1 MVSTSTFFGVLTA
14 IFLWHSPQKA
24 TEGHPS
30 RGEIRKEVRAW
41 QKEQKRAFSDPA
53 TSPLD
58 SAALAQ
64 FKRLPFYPINYGAY
78 QAVKWERCA
87 DSTWF
92 EMPTTTARKPI
103 YRKYATLYFT
113 HSDGQTY
120 SLIAYQSQALL
131 DKEEYE
137 NYLFVPVGDATNGS
151 ETYGGGRYV
160 EVTRG
165 EWILDFN
172 KAYNPYCAYSGRYS
186 CPKVPLENIL
196 SIPILAGTKYAGQH

>member
-1 MVSTSTFFGVLTA
+1 MTRILLLCLLLAGSFTA
-14 IFLWHSPQKA
+14 TAQEL
-24 TEGHPS
+24 PS
-30 RGEIRKEVRAW
+30 RRAIKKEVRNW
-41 QKEQKRAFSDPA
+41 QKEQNHEMA
-53 TSPLD
+53 TEGSSPMD
-58 SAALAQ
+58 SAARAN
-64 FKRLPFYPINYGAY
+64 FTKLPFYPINFGAY

-87 DSTWF
+87 DSAWF

-113 HSDGQTY
+113 HADGQTY
-120 SLIAYQSQALL
+120 SLTAYQSQALMVQ
-131 DKEEYE
+131 EEYV
-137 NYLFVPVGDATNGS
+137 NYLFVPFGDATKGTD
-151 ETYGGGRYV
+151 TYGGGRYV

-196 SIPILAGTKYAGQH
+196 PIPILAGTMYVGHH

>member
-1 MVSTSTFFGVLTA
+1 MTRNLLFFLLGLGFFA
-14 IFLWHSPQKA
+14 ASAQEL
-24 TEGHPS
+24 PS
-30 RGEIRKEVRAW
+30 RRAIKKDVQAW
-41 QKEQKRAFSDPA
+41 QRDQNQHMSTLGE
-53 TSPLD
+53 SPLD

-87 DSTWF
+87 DSAWF

-103 YRKYATLYFT
+103 YRKFATLYFT

-137 NYLFVPVGDATNGS
+137 NYLFVPFGDATNGS
-151 ETYGGGRYV
+151 THMGVAAMWKSR
-160 EVTRG
+160 EVNGFWTSIRPTIPTVPIRG
-165 EWILDFN
+165 ATPAP
-172 KAYNPYCAYSGRYS
+172 K
-186 CPKVPLENIL
+186 CPSRTSSPFPSWRAPSMRD
-196 SIPILAGTKYAGQH
+196 SIKNG